1 MKVLITDTNGEQL
14 TIATNGDKDERQT
27 NNVAQS
33 ADVAKQSEQKPAS
46 AANGIKKTDQEP
58 QESTPAADG
67 AKQIAQKPQESG
79 PASDS
84 AKQSEPHPEDPTH
97 EKIAVLA
104 ERYSHEGGSSQGSAE
119 GDWLRAEADAGEKKN
134 ERQPQPSLPDAKLP
148 ADTGGQKNEQKSPDS
163 KAAPPKDAPRSRR
176 KMVLAAVAFVALAA
190 CGYVI
195 WRVFFAKP
203 RLPDSIVTLSGR
215 IEGDDSAIAA
225 KTTAR
230 ILEIRFREGDAV
242 QAGDV
247 IAILSDEQVRAR
259 QDQAQAGVSI
269 MEGKS
274 KSALDQIA
282 VLQQQMQQN
291 QLQTAQSKID
301 AEGRVRQAEA
311 EVAAAEADLA
321 QQQASYQIAA
331 FDRDAYT
338 KLAATGA
345 ASERQAR
352 QMIATA
358 GAQAAVVT
366 ATSRRVEAAK
376 GALTTAQANLENPGI
391 RGEQVSMTRRQIIEQ
406 QSEFASAQASTAQ
419 ARGQLLEAQA
429 NRQDLIVLAPF
440 SGIVVTRAAE
450 PGEVVIAG
458 TALITMVDL
467 SKVYLRG
474 FVPEGQIGKV
484 KLGQPVHVYLD
495 SNTKQPIDAVVSRID
510 PQATFTPENTYF
522 RDERVKQVV
531 GVKLQLKGAIGFAK
545 PGMPVDG
552 EILTE
557 GDQWP
562 EASRRK

>member
-1 MKVLITDTNGEQL
+1 MKLVITDTNGEQL
-14 TIATNGDKDERQT
+14 TIATNGDKDERQA
-27 NNVAQS
+27 NNL
-33 ADVAKQSEQKPAS
+33 
-46 AANGIKKTDQEP
+46 
-58 QESTPAADG
+58 TPAADG
-67 AKQIAQKPQESG
+67 AKQTEQKPQEAA
-79 PASDS
+79 PA
-84 AKQSEPHPEDPTH
+84 AN
-97 EKIAVLA
+97 
-104 ERYSHEGGSSQGSAE
+104 
-119 GDWLRAEADAGEKKN
+119 GDKKN
-134 ERQPQPSLPDAKLP
+134 EHPEQSTPADTGGKKDEQQTQPSLPDAKLP
-148 ADTGGQKNEQKSPDS
+148 GDANGKKSEQKSPDP
-163 KAAPPKDAPRSRR
+163 KAAPPKDAPHTRR
-176 KMVLAAVAFVALAA
+176 TIALAAVAFVALAA
-190 CGYVI
+190 SAYVI

-203 RLPDSIVTLSGR
+203 KLPDSIVTLSGR

-242 QAGDV
+242 NAGDV

-282 VLQQQMQQN
+282 VLQQQLQQN
-291 QLQTAQSKID
+291 QLQTAQSKVD

-338 KLAATGA
+338 KLAQTGA
-345 ASERQAR
+345 ASERQAK

-376 GALTTAQANLENPGI
+376 GALTTAQANLDNPGI
-391 RGEQVSMTRRQIIEQ
+391 RADQVAMTRRQIIEQ

-419 ARGQLLEAQA
+419 ARGQLIEAQA
-429 NRQDLIVLAPF
+429 NRQDLVVLAPF
-440 SGIVVTRAAE
+440 SGVVVTRAAE
-450 PGEVVIAG
+450 PGEVVTAG
-458 TALITMVDL
+458 TALVTMVDL

-495 SNTKQPIDAVVSRID
+495 SNTKQPIDAWVSRID

-522 RDERVKQVV
+522 QDERVKQVF

-552 EILTE
+552 EILTQ
-557 GDQWP
+557 GDTWP